1 MRPERLIAAALGLT
15 LLALSGPACKRS
27 DDPGISSKARV
38 MPKNGQVWGRDLAT
52 GLGLQEW
59 ELCQE
64 LGQLDCISQA
74 HLITMGGVEP
84 TALGIDQPLANA
96 AVSAP
101 IAVDRVA
108 MAACGER
115 YRRDQAGP
123 AVIFGAILDSAKGA
137 DKDKARDEVA
147 SLLVQRL
154 LAREATQD
162 EVAALSDL
170 YDAVEPISE
179 DPDRDWAIGACM
191 MVATSTEAL
200 FY

>member
-1 MRPERLIAAALGLT
+1 MRPDHLLLWALGLST
-15 LLALSGPACKRS
+15 LLGPACKTA
-27 DDPGISSKARV
+27 DDPGTSAKARA
-38 MPKNGQVWGRDLAT
+38 MPKHGQVWGRDLAT

-64 LGQLDCISQA
+64 LGQLDCISDA
-74 HLITMGGVEP
+74 HLITLGGVEP

-115 YRRDQAGP
+115 WERDLAGP
-123 AVIFGAILDSAKGA
+123 AVIFGAVLEAKAGA
-137 DKDKARDEVA
+137 DRKKAREEVS

-154 LAREATQD
+154 LARQATKD
-162 EVAALSDL
+162 EVAALVDL
-170 YDAVEPISE
+170 YDALEDISE
-179 DPDRDWAIGACM
+179 EPDRDWAIGACM

>member
-1 MRPERLIAAALGLT
+1 MRPEPLL
-15 LLALSGPACKRS
+15 LLAMGLFTLAGPACQRA
-27 DDPGISSKARV
+27 DDPGTSAKARV
-38 MPKNGQVWGRDLAT
+38 MPKHGQVWGRDLAT

-74 HLITMGGVEP
+74 HLITLGGVEP
-84 TALGIDQPLANA
+84 TTLGIDQPLPNA
-96 AVSAP
+96 SVSAP

-115 YRRDQAGP
+115 YERDLAGP
-123 AVIFGAILDSAKGA
+123 AVLFGALLEGERGA
-137 DKDKARDEVA
+137 DRKKAREEV
-147 SLLVQRL
+147 SHLLVQRL
-154 LAREATQD
+154 LAREATGD
-162 EVAALSDL
+162 EVAALVDL

-191 MVATSTEAL
+191 VVATSTEAL